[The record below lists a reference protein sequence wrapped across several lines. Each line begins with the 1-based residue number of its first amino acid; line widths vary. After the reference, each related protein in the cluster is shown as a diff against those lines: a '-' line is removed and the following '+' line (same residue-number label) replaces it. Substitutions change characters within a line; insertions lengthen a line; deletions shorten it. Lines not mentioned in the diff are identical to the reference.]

1 MKRTLAITILLLA
14 TTARLF
20 AFDIFA
26 EEEDPKR
33 TFYLQQETS
42 LNVYRDKSVD
52 PGVLLGLSVDYED
65 ETFRA
70 ITTVRFDAMT
80 NTLSAEHL
88 SISLYWG
95 NQTLAAGWMTH
106 PWGSASLS
114 HVVDVLNAQDL
125 SQGIIDDLEA
135 MKQRELML
143 SLTTY
148 WDRSSLDVV
157 LKPGF
162 LPTSLEITGRWSLMP
177 AQFASVTLHEE
188 ETESLEKFGGG
199 ARYRIQSSA
208 IDLGLL
214 YFNGY
219 WPQSGY
225 TNITFNPSPFA
236 ITGADTVHTRYQLI
250 GLESSSLFGPFTL
263 ALEGGFFLSEDTDG
277 SDPGLYNS
285 KWAYLAE
292 LSYTHSASGTF
303 LAVAYQGHYV
313 LNFPSSPM
321 DVDVLASYGGKAY
334 ANTII
339 AAAEAKFFREKLACR
354 VAGTYQVES
363 TGYLMLASATY
374 ALGDNLSCFLKTTWY
389 GSIEPKESIY
399 HTWDAN
405 DSLQIGLKAWF

>member
-14 TTARLF
+14 TTACLF

-26 EEEDPKR
+26 EEEEPKR
-33 TFYLQQETS
+33 NLYLQQETS
-42 LNVYRDKSVD
+42 LSIYRDKSVD
-52 PGVLLGLSVDYED
+52 PGVLLALSVDYED
-65 ETFRA
+65 EAYRA
-70 ITTVRFDAMT
+70 KTTVQFDAMT
-80 NTLSAEHL
+80 NTLSAENL

-95 NQTLAAGWMTH
+95 NQTLAVGWMTH

-125 SQGIIDDLEA
+125 SKGIIDDLEA

-148 WDRSSLDVV
+148 RDRSSLDIV

-162 LPTSLEITGRWSLMP
+162 LPTSLENTGRWSLIP
-177 AQFASVTLHEE
+177 AQFASVTLQEE

-199 ARYRIQSSA
+199 ARYRIHARA

-219 WPQSGY
+219 YPQSGY
-225 TNITFNPSPFA
+225 TNITFDPSTFA
-236 ITGADTVHTRYQLI
+236 ITGADTIHTRYQLI

-263 ALEGGFFLSEDTDG
+263 ALEGGFFLSEDTEG
-277 SDPGLYNS
+277 SEAGLYNS

-339 AAAEAKFFREKLACR
+339 AAAEAKFFREKLTCR
-354 VAGTYQVES
+354 VAGTYQAES

-374 ALGDNLSCFLKTTWY
+374 ALRDNLSCFLKTTWY
-389 GSIEPKESIY
+389 GSIETKESIY

>member
-1 MKRTLAITILLLA
+1 MKRTIAITILLVA
-14 TTARLF
+14 TTAHLF

-26 EEEDPKR
+26 EEEEPKR
-33 TFYLQQETS
+33 VFYLQQETS
-42 LNVYRDKSVD
+42 LSIYRDKSVD

-65 ETFRA
+65 EAYRTKA
-70 ITTVRFDAMT
+70 TLQFDAVT
-80 NTLSAEHL
+80 SILSPEHL
-88 SISLYWG
+88 SISLYWE
-95 NQTLAAGWMTH
+95 NKTLAAGWMTH
-106 PWGSASLS
+106 PWGRASLS

-135 MKQRELML
+135 MKQPELMF

-148 WDRSSLDVV
+148 WDQSSLDIV

-162 LPTSLEITGRWSLMP
+162 LPTSLEKSGRWSLMP
-177 AQFASVTLHEE
+177 PQFSSVTLDEE
-188 ETESLEKFGGG
+188 ETESLEKIGGG
-199 ARYRIQSSA
+199 ARYRIQTSA

-219 WPQSGY
+219 WPQIGY
-225 TNITFNPSPFA
+225 TNIAYDPSTFA
-236 ITGADTVHTRYQLI
+236 ITGAETIYTRYQLI
-250 GLESSSLFGPFTL
+250 GLEASSLLGPFTL

-285 KWAYLAE
+285 KWAYMAE
-292 LSYTHSASGTF
+292 LSYTHSSSGMF
-303 LAVAYQGHYV
+303 LAVAYQGQYV
-313 LNFPSSPM
+313 LYFPSSPM
-321 DVDVLASYGGKAY
+321 DVDVLSSYDGKAY

-339 AAAEAKFFREKLACR
+339 AAAEFKFFREKLTCR

-363 TGYLMLASATY
+363 TGYLLLASATY
-374 ALGDNLSCFLKTTWY
+374 ALRDNLSCFLKTTWY
-389 GSIEPKESIY
+389 GSIKTKESIY

>member
-1 MKRTLAITILLLA
+1 MKRIILTIILLLA
-14 TTARLF
+14 TTTLLC

-26 EEEDPKR
+26 EEEAPTR
-33 TFYLQQETS
+33 NLYLQQETS
-42 LNVYRDKSVD
+42 LSVYRDKSVD

-65 ETFRA
+65 EAYRTKA
-70 ITTVRFDAMT
+70 TLAYDAMT
-80 NTLSAEHL
+80 NILSAEHL

-95 NQTLAAGWMTH
+95 NQTLATGWMTH

-125 SQGIIDDLEA
+125 SKGIIDDLEA

-148 WDRSSLDVV
+148 WDRSSLDIV

-162 LPTSLEITGRWSLMP
+162 LPTSLENTGIWSLIP
-177 AQFASVTLHEE
+177 AQFASVTLQEE

-225 TNITFNPSPFA
+225 TNITYDPSTFA
-236 ITGADTVHTRYQLI
+236 ITGADTIHTRYQLI

-263 ALEGGFFLSEDTDG
+263 ALEGGFFLSEDTEG
-277 SDPGLYNS
+277 SEAGLYNS

-303 LAVAYQGHYV
+303 LAVAYQGYYV
-313 LNFPSSPM
+313 LHFPSSPM
-321 DVDVLASYGGKAY
+321 DVDVLSSYGGKAY

-339 AAAEAKFFREKLACR
+339 AAAEAKFFREKLTCR

-363 TGYLMLASATY
+363 TGYLLLASATY
-374 ALGDNLSCFLKTTWY
+374 ALRDNLSCFLKTTWY
-389 GSIEPKESIY
+389 GSIETKESIY

>member
-1 MKRTLAITILLLA
+1 
-14 TTARLF
+14 
-20 AFDIFA
+20 
-26 EEEDPKR
+26 
-33 TFYLQQETS
+33 
-42 LNVYRDKSVD
+42 
-52 PGVLLGLSVDYED
+52 
-65 ETFRA
+65 
-70 ITTVRFDAMT
+70 
-80 NTLSAEHL
+80 
-88 SISLYWG
+88 
-95 NQTLAAGWMTH
+95 
-106 PWGSASLS
+106 
-114 HVVDVLNAQDL
+114 
-125 SQGIIDDLEA
+125 
-135 MKQRELML
+135 
-143 SLTTY
+143 
-148 WDRSSLDVV
+148 
-157 LKPGF
+157 
-162 LPTSLEITGRWSLMP
+162 MP

-250 GLESSSLFGPFTL
+250 GLESSSLFGPLTL

-277 SDPGLYNS
+277 SDSGLYNS